1 MDGIAETISRFA
13 CITCWHSIITCG
25 PMSAEPGTWVLTTV
39 SLLTALIG
47 DIYTLVCVDDSLD
60 VAVPV
65 ACMSIMWPRDLDIW
79 PFCPKTVLSITCATR
94 NSSTTGC
101 SCEDVTFSIWTRTG
115 QTDGQTD
122 LLYGRL
128 LHDLPPWSHKRI
140 VEGCRIMSNTVLND
154 LPLSALGSCHKCHRF
169 VPMHPPVPA
178 KISSRHSYCRWQST
192 FNECAAL
199 IIIPEQ
205 SKPVCY
211 YAPAPRVGGIKRWCA
226 SDVCLSRTSDL
237 SGEQRG
243 LGRLKLAQ
251 R

>member
-1 MDGIAETISRFA
+1 MLTLDKNL
-13 CITCWHSIITCG
+13 WQPNPG
-25 PMSAEPGTWVLTTV
+25 PEC
-39 SLLTALIG
+39 LLQSLIG
-47 DIYTLVCVDDSLD
+47 DIYSLVRVD

-140 VEGCRIMSNTVLND
+140 VEGCRIMSNTQWSPTVRTRE
-154 LPLSALGSCHKCHRF
+154 LPQMPQIR
-169 VPMHPPVPA
+169 PHPPVPA
-178 KISSRHSYCRWQST
+178 KISSHHSCCRWQST

-226 SDVCLSRTSDL
+226 SGVCLSRTSGL

-243 LGRLKLAQ
+243 LGRLKLA
-251 R
+251 